1 MKKLLLCLV
10 AGAFLCSCG
19 VTHSP
24 VVGLV
29 FTDLVSG
36 NAVTSNK
43 LATKVGTSSA
53 TGYLGLIATG
63 DASYQTA
70 ARNAGITRI
79 SHVDERNFTIL
90 GIYTVYE
97 TIVYGE

>member
-19 VTHSP
+19 VTRSP
-24 VVGLV
+24 IIGLV

-36 NAVTSNK
+36 DAVTSNK
-43 LATKVGTSSA
+43 LATKVGTSTA

-70 ARNAGITRI
+70 ARNAGITKI